1 MINTRNREPGQMQGD
16 TQEPT
21 GPGREAESE
30 GQRGGSWGCT
40 GAPNG
45 QMRGGGPRHGARGLG
60 REHLWRGRE
69 SLHPGQG
76 THVRHR
82 SGRRGGRDSRRG
94 GAWDTRCTV
103 FPRLRD
109 TGPCSIKR
117 NSIKY
122 LRVNIQL

>member
-21 GPGREAESE
+21 GPGREAERE
-30 GQRGGSWGCT
+30 GQRGP
-40 GAPNG
+40 PNG
-45 QMRGGGPRHGARGLG
+45 GARGLQTVGCGEGGHGTGTGAWGVNNCGGGG
-60 REHLWRGRE
+60 RACTRGRG
-69 SLHPGQG
+69 PMCGTGQG
-76 THVRHR
+76 D
-82 SGRRGGRDSRRG
+82 GAGGTAG

-122 LRVNIQL
+122 LRVTTQL